1 MTHASRRPRNKKYR
15 PKHINVPVMPE
26 MQQEFAFAGH
36 GALAALRLAPN
47 LDALE
52 QLAAIFNVLA
62 VALDSKGRSSPILAS
77 GMRALQDVVDRHAR
91 TGAIGIGRFE
101 LPPIE
106 NAVIECEQL
115 VRSLDVLS
123 LHQARLKTVALERLT
138 ATEAEASA

>member
-26 MQQEFAFAGH
+26 IQQEFAFAGH

-47 LDALE
+47 MDALE

-62 VALDSKGRSSPILAS
+62 VALAGKDRSSPILAS

-91 TGAIGIGRFE
+91 CGVIGIGRYE
-101 LPPIE
+101 LLPIE
-106 NAVIECEQL
+106 NAVVECEQL
-115 VRSLDVLS
+115 VRSLDIVS
-123 LHQARLKTVALERLT
+123 LHHARLETTALEHAAAVDT
-138 ATEAEASA
+138 QASA